1 MTMPDIIVYIVG
13 PVLAYLLGAVP
24 FALLIG
30 KAHGVDI
37 RTVGSKNIGATN
49 LGRTLGTKYFFQAFA
64 LDAFKGFLPVFVVHM
79 FGQRH
84 GLPEWAALIAGLA
97 AMLGHIFPIYLGF
110 KGGKG
115 VATCFGI
122 VMGLWPVFTLAGFA
136 ATLVF
141 VVVFF
146 GWRYISLASIIG
158 SISFTAFVIML
169 SREDVWFKTRVADS
183 DFWPLVAVSMIL
195 TLLIVVRHRANI
207 KRLMSGTEPKFGQ
220 KKKDN

>member
-1 MTMPDIIVYIVG
+1 MTVPEIIVYIVG
-13 PVLAYLLGAVP
+13 PVCGYLLGAVP

-64 LDAFKGFLPVFVVHM
+64 LDAFKGFLPVFAVHM
-79 FGQRH
+79 YAQPH
-84 GLPEWAALIAGLA
+84 GFPEWIALISGIA

-122 VMGLWPVFTLAGFA
+122 VMGLWPVFTLAGIA
-136 ATLVF
+136 ATTVF
-141 VVVFF
+141 VIVFF

-158 SISFTAFVIML
+158 SISFSCFVAIL
-169 SREDVWFKTRVADS
+169 SRNDYYFNTRVPERDY
-183 DFWPLVAVSMIL
+183 WPIVGIALVL
-195 TLLIVVRHRANI
+195 TVLIVVRHRANI
-207 KRLMSGTEPKFGQ
+207 KRLISGTEPKFGQ
-220 KKKDN
+220 KKK